1 MTTPLYI
8 DVHILQDL
16 PPSNIN
22 RDDNGTPKQAV
33 YGGVTRL
40 RVSSQSW
47 KRATRKQFADR
58 LAKEQQGV
66 RTRRLTA
73 LLTRELEERGID
85 TERAVAAV
93 TASLGELKITG
104 GKKDAETSY
113 LLFCSRGQVAAIADQ
128 LVAALGETDDPAA
141 AGKTVKAGDILKD
154 GHSLDVALFGR
165 MVADVTD
172 LNVDAATQVAHAIS
186 THAAPTQFDYF
197 TAVDDLQEKGEPGAG
212 MIGTVEYGSATMY
225 RFATVGLHQ
234 LADNLADED
243 AAVDGVLE
251 FVRAFTTSMPTGHQN
266 SFAARTR
273 PALVAVVV
281 RTDQPVSLVSAFESP
296 VRGRETGMMAGS
308 QVVLAGLYSA
318 ETERWGDR
326 PELVVA
332 SYQAAGDSA
341 DALERAFGPSVG
353 FDELLVRVGDGLRS
367 VGASR

>member
-1 MTTPLYI
+1 MTSPTYI
-8 DVHILQDL
+8 DIHILQDL

-33 YGGVTRL
+33 YGGATRL

-58 LAKEQQGV
+58 LEPGQQGV
-66 RTRRLTA
+66 RTRRLA
-73 LLTRELEERGID
+73 GLLTHDLEGRGVA

-93 TASLGELKITG
+93 NASLGALSIKA
-104 GKKDAETSY
+104 GKKEDESSY
-113 LLFCSRGQVAAIADQ
+113 LLFCSRGQVSDLAESLVSALEEQDDAA
-128 LVAALGETDDPAA
+128 V
-141 AGKTVKAGDILKD
+141 AGKSVDAREMLGS

-234 LADNLADED
+234 LADNLADEG
-243 AAVDGVLE
+243 AAVDGVIE
-251 FVRAFTTSMPTGHQN
+251 FIRAFSTSMPTGHQN

-273 PALVAVVV
+273 PSLVAVVV
-281 RTDQPVSLVSAFESP
+281 RGDQPVSLVSAFETP
-296 VRGRETGMMAGS
+296 VRARDGGMMAAS
-308 QVVLAGLYSA
+308 QEAIAQLFTA

-326 PELVVA
+326 PTLVVA
-332 SYQAAGDSA
+332 SYQAGEQART
-341 DALERAFGPSVG
+341 ALEAAFGPSVG
-353 FDELLVRVGDGLRS
+353 FEELLRSVDDRLRS
-367 VGASR
+367 VGAPA